1 MNVLVTGAGGQLGNE
16 LRDLASAYPRFTF
29 HFFDRAALP
38 LDDVALLGEAFE
50 RVRPQVCINAAA
62 YTAVDKAESEPEMAY
77 AANATAVGQMA
88 LLCKRHGALLLHVS
102 TDYVFDGQG
111 THPYRETDP
120 VDPLGVYGASKL
132 EGERLALAAHDRVVI
147 VRTSWVY
154 SFYGKNFVKTMLRL
168 LREKEVIGV
177 VADQVGRPTH
187 AADLAAALLDI
198 ATAYSLQPD
207 ARFHGVYH
215 YADKGAIS
223 WFELASAVK
232 KIIDAPCVIR
242 RLTTAEYPTPARR
255 PAYSVL
261 DTTLIETAFGVDI
274 PDWED
279 SLKHCLARF

>member
-1 MNVLVTGAGGQLGNE
+1 MNVLVTGAGGQLGSE
-16 LRDLASAYPRFTF
+16 LRDLVSAYPGFTF

-38 LDDVALLGEAFE
+38 LDDAALVEEAFD

-62 YTAVDKAESEPEMAY
+62 YTAVDKAESEREQAY
-77 AANATAVGQMA
+77 AANAVAVGQMA
-88 LLCKRHGALLLHVS
+88 ALCKRHGALLIHVS

-154 SFYGKNFVKTMLRL
+154 SYYGKNFIKTMLRL
-168 LREKEVIGV
+168 LREKESIGV
-177 VADQVGRPTH
+177 VADQVGRPTY
-187 AADLAAALLDI
+187 AADLAAALLDV
-198 ATAYSLQPD
+198 AGAYGVGSD
-207 ARFHGVYH
+207 ARFHGIYH

-223 WFELASAVK
+223 WFDLASAVK
-232 KIIDAPCVIR
+232 EIIGAPCVIR
-242 RLTTAEYPTPARR
+242 PLTTAEYPTPAKR

-261 DTTLIETAFGVDI
+261 DTHRIETTFGLAI
-274 PDWED
+274 PDWKD
-279 SLKHCLARF
+279 SLRRCLARF

>member
-1 MNVLVTGAGGQLGNE
+1 MNVLVTGAGGQLGSE
-16 LRDLASAYPRFTF
+16 LRDLVSAYPGFTF

-38 LDDVALLGEAFE
+38 LDDAALVEEAFD

-62 YTAVDKAESEPEMAY
+62 YTAVDKAESEREQAY
-77 AANATAVGQMA
+77 AANAIAVGQMA
-88 LLCKRHGALLLHVS
+88 ALCKRHGALLIHVS

-154 SFYGKNFVKTMLRL
+154 SYYGKNFIKTMLRL
-168 LREKEVIGV
+168 LREKESIGV
-177 VADQVGRPTH
+177 VADQVGRPTY
-187 AADLAAALLDI
+187 AADLAAALLDV
-198 ATAYSLQPD
+198 AGAYEVGSD
-207 ARFHGVYH
+207 ARFHGIYH

-223 WFELASAVK
+223 WFDLASAVK
-232 KIIDAPCVIR
+232 EIIGAPCVIR
-242 RLTTAEYPTPARR
+242 PLTTAEYPTPAKR

-261 DTTLIETAFGVDI
+261 DTHRIETTFGLAI
-274 PDWED
+274 PDWKD
-279 SLKHCLARF
+279 SLRRCLARF

>member
-1 MNVLVTGAGGQLGNE
+1 MNVLVTGAGGQLGSE
-16 LRDLASAYPRFTF
+16 LRDLVSAYPGFTF

-38 LDDVALLGEAFE
+38 LDDAALVEEAFD

-62 YTAVDKAESEPEMAY
+62 YTAVDKAESEREQAY
-77 AANATAVGQMA
+77 AANAVAVGQMA
-88 LLCKRHGALLLHVS
+88 ALCKRHGALLIHVS

-154 SFYGKNFVKTMLRL
+154 SYYGKNFIKTMLRL
-168 LREKEVIGV
+168 LREKESIGV
-177 VADQVGRPTH
+177 VADQVGRPTY
-187 AADLAAALLDI
+187 AADLAAALLDV
-198 ATAYSLQPD
+198 AGAYEVGSD
-207 ARFHGVYH
+207 ARFHGIYH

-223 WFELASAVK
+223 WFDLASAVK
-232 KIIDAPCVIR
+232 EIIGAPCVIR
-242 RLTTAEYPTPARR
+242 PLTTAEYPTPAKR

-261 DTTLIETAFGVDI
+261 DTHRIETTFGLAI
-274 PDWED
+274 PDWKD
-279 SLKHCLARF
+279 SLRRCLARF